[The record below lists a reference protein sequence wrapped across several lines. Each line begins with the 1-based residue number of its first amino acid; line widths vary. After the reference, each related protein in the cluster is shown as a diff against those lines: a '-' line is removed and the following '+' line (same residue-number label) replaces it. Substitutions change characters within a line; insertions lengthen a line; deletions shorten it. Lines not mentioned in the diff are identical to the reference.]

1 MQAGVRFRLTVRR
14 GPQPNQQYD
23 LTRDTITLGRDL
35 TNDIVIND
43 PEVSR
48 HHARL
53 VFSAGGY
60 AIEDLRSTNGTF
72 VNRRRITGLQ
82 PLAPGDLIGLGETVL
97 LAYEAVGAEYER
109 TAVAAGREMPQ
120 PTAPARAPMAYPS
133 PSAQPVPPPVEE
145 YYYEEPAPDRN
156 RWIIIGC
163 GVLTFLFCCA
173 LVAAVIAVD
182 YFNLYCDLPLGN
194 QIFYCP

>member
-53 VFSAGGY
+53 VLSAGGY

-82 PLAPGDLIGLGETVL
+82 PLAHGDLIGLGETVL
-97 LAYEAVGAEYER
+97 LAYEAVGMEYER

-120 PTAPARAPMAYPS
+120 PTAPARAPMAYP
-133 PSAQPVPPPVEE
+133 PPPAQPMPPPMEE
-145 YYYEEPAPDRN
+145 YYEEPAPDRN

-163 GVLTFLFCCA
+163 GVLTLLFCCA

-182 YFNLYCDLPLGN
+182 YFNLYCDLPLGP

>member
-1 MQAGVRFRLTVRR
+1 MQPGARFRLTVRR

-23 LTRDTITLGRDL
+23 LTRDTITLGRDI

-53 VFSAGGY
+53 VFSAGSY
-60 AIEDLRSTNGTF
+60 LIEDLRSTNGTF
-72 VNRRRITGLQ
+72 VNRRRISGPQ
-82 PLAPGDLIGLGETVL
+82 MLAHGDLIGLGETVL
-97 LAYEAVGAEYER
+97 LAYEAVGAAYEQ
-109 TAVAAGREMPQ
+109 TAVAGAGREMPS
-120 PTAPARAPMAYPS
+120 PPSPARAPMAYP
-133 PSAQPVPPPVEE
+133 PPMAGPMPPPVEE
-145 YYYEEPAPDRN
+145 YYEEPAPDRN

-163 GVLTFLFCCA
+163 GVLTLLFCCA